1 MVNSSVFRRL
11 RSPVDPS
18 RVPPGQSV
26 TQRFPVLTYGPTPR
40 IQPENVVIK
49 VWGRADPAEFS
60 WDALM
65 ALPQTTFTYDI
76 HCVTRWTMLD
86 TTWTGIAIS
95 DLMQRVRLHGSAS
108 HVLIHCYGGY
118 TTNLSLEDF
127 NRPLNL
133 LAHTH
138 EGKPLAADHGGPLRL
153 VVPHLYFWKSAKWV
167 SGLEFLDHD
176 ELGFWERNGYHRRGE
191 PFREERYSDD

>member
-1 MVNSSVFRRL
+1 
-11 RSPVDPS
+11 
-18 RVPPGQSV
+18 
-26 TQRFPVLTYGPTPR
+26 
-40 IQPENVVIK
+40 
-49 VWGRADPAEFS
+49 
-60 WDALM
+60 M